1 MGSEPA
7 IYPRDVLLSFSAT
20 APSARVAEIVIGVA
34 VASLNFLACT
44 LNRSIHLFAKQTGTL
59 QRVLS

>member
-7 IYPRDVLLSFSAT
+7 IYPPEVLFSFSVT

-34 VASLNFLACT
+34 VASL
-44 LNRSIHLFAKQTGTL
+44 SQLFGMHVK
-59 QRVLS
+59 

>member
-7 IYPRDVLLSFSAT
+7 IYPPGGLFSFSAT

-34 VASLNFLACT
+34 VAA
-44 LNRSIHLFAKQTGTL
+44 HLFGMHVK
-59 QRVLS
+59 